1 MSTKITDTEMSSD
14 TIAEAPRA
22 NRHGS
27 VCPAWCDIDHAK
39 PVYSG
44 ERPIDTHISATM
56 ASGRGCPRVLL
67 TQFSAEFKV
76 DSQPEI
82 QFEGTGGFV
91 AVSAGMA
98 ESLAGLV
105 ESLADCTP
113 ERLRDLADE
122 IRVAAS
128 ILTAGDL

>member
-1 MSTKITDTEMSSD
+1 MSVTPVSEI
-14 TIAEAPRA
+14 RA

-27 VCPAWCDIDHAK
+27 ACPDWCDIDHAK

-44 ERPIDTHISATM
+44 GRPIDTHISVTM
-56 ASGRGCPRVLL
+56 ASGRGYPRVLL
-67 TQFSAEFKV
+67 TQFSADFKV
-76 DSQPEI
+76 DSQPEV
-82 QFEGTGGFV
+82 QLEGTSGSV

-98 ESLAGLV
+98 ESLANLI
-105 ESLADCTP
+105 ESLADCSP

-128 ILTAGDL
+128 ALL